1 MEWIQELLKHLS
13 PETLLFIVLVALS
26 LLSRL
31 VQYVGVVLRKVTP
44 ELPPEERSQEERR
57 ESSFEPM
64 ARKNAELNRPRP
76 IQPSASVGEPVP
88 EPSARTSAPRPER
101 PTLETLAE
109 KMIREIEW
117 AMKESSDETP
127 PRNAPTPPPAPA
139 QATPKPEPTP
149 SPVLIP
155 KPIVASSQP
164 ASMRGRSA
172 LPPRRSKSLPVRTP
186 TPPEVSGHVI
196 QVAADGR
203 RLTSSGIEIQTTAVI
218 QETRFDH
225 LAVLRSPEDIQKA
238 VLLHEILSPPVSMR
252 RHGVLASPRAF

>member
-1 MEWIQELLKHLS
+1 
-13 PETLLFIVLVALS
+13 
-26 LLSRL
+26 
-31 VQYVGVVLRKVTP
+31 VLRKVTP
-44 ELPPEERSQEERR
+44 ELPPVERPQEERR
-57 ESSFEPM
+57 ESPFEPM

-88 EPSARTSAPRPER
+88 EPSARTSSPRPER

-117 AMKESSDETP
+117 AIKESSDETP
-127 PRNAPTPPPAPA
+127 PRNAPTPLPAPA
-139 QATPKPEPTP
+139 QAAPKPEPTP

-155 KPIVASSQP
+155 KPIVASSQS

-172 LPPRRSKSLPVRTP
+172 LPPRRSKSLPVRP
-186 TPPEVSGHVI
+186 ERMPAPPEVSGHVI

-252 RHGVLASPRAF
+252 RHGVSRPRAF